1 MYMEFQLRI
10 QHYVASHATHFFCSD
25 NYVVLQTLHYD
36 ILCYHMSQTAAAA
49 SVEACDREEI

>member
-1 MYMEFQLRI
+1 MEFQLRI